1 MADALRGTRRL
12 VLCSFQRGGNRGG
25 SLIRDPPEKLPRI
38 RAAFRARK
46 FVLRNLL
53 AEVLQVICAEPLTPN
68 SCSDRIDRRSKHAVQ
83 AVDPW
88 RGGTKLRVRSCHRQN
103 LGISNI

>member
-1 MADALRGTRRL
+1 MRFAAPAASFFAPFGEAGIWRL
-12 VLCSFQRGGNRGG
+12 
-25 SLIRDPPEKLPRI
+25 LIRDPPEKLPRI

-46 FVLRNLL
+46 FVVRNLL
-53 AEVLQVICAEPLTPN
+53 GAVLKVICAEPLTPN

-88 RGGTKLRVRSCHRQN
+88 RGGKKLKVRVAIARA
-103 LGISNI
+103 